1 MSGDSVINS
10 IGAQKATRNHSV
22 GVSRTSKILSQHP
35 HDWWMDEALDQAR
48 IALAKNEVP
57 VGAILRIGN
66 EVVGRGHNG
75 PIESC
80 DPTAHAEIRALREAC
95 QKQQNYRLPGSILYV
110 TLEPCVMC
118 AGALLNARVAEVVF
132 GAREPGGGA
141 AGSIVNVL
149 ESGWLN
155 YRTKVTAGI
164 GAEESSEM
172 LQEFFERL
180 R

>member
-1 MSGDSVINS
+1 
-10 IGAQKATRNHSV
+10 
-22 GVSRTSKILSQHP
+22 
-35 HDWWMDEALDQAR
+35 MDEALDQAR
-48 IALAKNEVP
+48 IALKKNEVP
-57 VGAILRIGN
+57 VGAVLRIGN

-110 TLEPCVMC
+110 TLEPCLMC
-118 AGALLNARVAEVVF
+118 AGALLHARVTEVVF
-132 GAREPGGGA
+132 GAREPVSGA
-141 AGSIVNVL
+141 AGSIMNVL

-155 YRTKVTAGI
+155 HCAKVTAGI
-164 GAEESSEM
+164 CAEESSRM

>member
-1 MSGDSVINS
+1 
-10 IGAQKATRNHSV
+10 
-22 GVSRTSKILSQHP
+22 
-35 HDWWMDEALDQAR
+35 MDEALDQAR

-57 VGAILRIGN
+57 VGAVLRIGN
-66 EVVGRGHNG
+66 EVVGWGHNG

-110 TLEPCVMC
+110 TLEPCLMC
-118 AGALLNARVAEVVF
+118 AGALLHARVAEVVF
-132 GAREPGGGA
+132 GAREPVSGA
-141 AGSIVNVL
+141 AGSIMNVL

-155 YRTKVTAGI
+155 HRTKVTAGI

>member
-1 MSGDSVINS
+1 M
-10 IGAQKATRNHSV
+10 
-22 GVSRTSKILSQHP
+22 SRTSKILSQHP

-132 GAREPGGGA
+132 GAREPVGGA

-172 LQEFFERL
+172 LQVFFERL